1 MDIFAG
7 SFAKKRG
14 FSLTHADF
22 IGTNPSGFEVLVFAN
37 KHQARKRWT
46 T

>member
-1 MDIFAG
+1 MVIFAG

-22 IGTNPSGFEVLVFAN
+22 TGENPSGFVVLIFAN
-37 KHQARKRWT
+37 KHYGKWIPA
-46 T
+46 

>member
-22 IGTNPSGFEVLVFAN
+22 IGAKPFGF
-37 KHQARKRWT
+37 
-46 T
+46 